1 MGISENTNVATVV
14 AVKACPVCG
23 AVPDMRKKSLG
34 RPNGG
39 GYPDHYE
46 YQYTCSHCM
55 LLKGD
60 EAHDIYVE
68 PAEAINRAKRLWNL
82 AVERIQ
88 KFLDSRK
95 SE

>member
-1 MGISENTNVATVV
+1 
-14 AVKACPVCG
+14 
-23 AVPDMRKKSLG
+23 
-34 RPNGG
+34 
-39 GYPDHYE
+39 
-46 YQYTCSHCM
+46 M